1 MKVFGAA
8 EKAVIISLLGMIFVA
23 VVVATI
29 ELAVVLVQELLK
41 PPVMLLNLEELL
53 EVFGFFLMVL
63 IGIELMETIKAYL
76 HENRIQAEVVFLAA
90 LVAISR
96 KIIIIIDY
104 DKLTPAHLFGLAAV
118 LLALGITY
126 FLVRTALGSPPLR
139 QTEARFSQGT
149 TSSGLFPSQPS
160 KTEQTDC

>member
-96 KIIIIIDY
+96 KIIIIDY

>member
-8 EKAVIISLLGMIFVA
+8 EKDVIISLLGMIFVA

-96 KIIIIIDY
+96 KIIIIDY

>member
-96 KIIIIIDY
+96 KIIIIDY

-126 FLVRTALGSPPLR
+126 FLVRTALGSPPVR